1 VLEQKNDSRCG
12 LVRLYDF
19 DVESFIQGGS
29 ILDESKPRKVA
40 LESVA
45 LSFGVGF
52 ELLQQD

>member
-1 VLEQKNDSRCG
+1 L
-12 LVRLYDF
+12 RLYYF
-19 DVESFIQGGS
+19 DVESFIQGS
-29 ILDESKPRKVA
+29 WILDESKPRKAA

>member
-1 VLEQKNDSRCG
+1 VLEQKNDARCG

-19 DVESFIQGGS
+19 DVESFIQGS
-29 ILDESKPRKVA
+29 WILDESKPRKAA
-40 LESVA
+40 LESVT

>member
-1 VLEQKNDSRCG
+1 VLERKNDSWLG
-12 LVRLYDF
+12 LLRLYYF
-19 DVESFIQGGS
+19 DVESFIQGS
-29 ILDESKPRKVA
+29 WILDESKPRKAA